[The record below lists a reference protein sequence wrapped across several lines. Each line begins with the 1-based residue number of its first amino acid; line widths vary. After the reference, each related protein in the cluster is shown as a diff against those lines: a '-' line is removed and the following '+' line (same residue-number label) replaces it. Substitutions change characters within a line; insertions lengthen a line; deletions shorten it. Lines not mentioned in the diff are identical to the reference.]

1 MNVLYQLNKQTGKAK
16 IVLLFDV
23 FNGFSISIKEINSLI
38 WKRMSNIYY
47 WEKLIFSK
55 LRFFEKENLKKC
67 TNFEEQK
74 GTTYIRRNVIICITV
89 FSCFSS
95 TKSCLKFLLN
105 CFVQETKGFYQSSLE
120 NEVDFKDRMKMK
132 EQWLK
137 QHKCLPVTGKHLHL
151 FSCEKKD
158 KKMHF

>member
-1 MNVLYQLNKQTGKAK
+1 MKKNVKH
-16 IVLLFDV
+16 LLLRKTV
-23 FNGFSISIKEINSLI
+23 
-38 WKRMSNIYY
+38 
-47 WEKLIFSK
+47 FSK

-132 EQWLK
+132 EQ
-137 QHKCLPVTGKHLHL
+137 
-151 FSCEKKD
+151 
-158 KKMHF
+158 